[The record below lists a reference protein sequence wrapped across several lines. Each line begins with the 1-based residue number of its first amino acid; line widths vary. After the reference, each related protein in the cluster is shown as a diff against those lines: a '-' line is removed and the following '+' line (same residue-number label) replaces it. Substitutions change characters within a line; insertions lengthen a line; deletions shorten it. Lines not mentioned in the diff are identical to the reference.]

1 MFKRFSYPLLALLLS
16 TAILSPQVY
25 AGPSPASD
33 ALQASLADAQRPEAD
48 RARDSQRKPGEL
60 LHFAEVA
67 PGQQIVDLMPGGGYF
82 TRLFSRAVGPTGQV
96 YGLLPSNRE
105 KLSERFV
112 QILDQNHAGL
122 EALVK
127 DGYTNLRPHLAPL
140 HAFNLPTAVDLVWTA
155 QNYHDIYGYF
165 GPEAS
170 AASNAEIFKALK
182 PGGLYLVIDHVGKPG
197 DALQT
202 ARSLH
207 RIDPELVKKQVLAAG
222 FILESESPVLR
233 NPADAHTL
241 SVFAPEIRGNSDQFV
256 LKFRKPRP

>member
-1 MFKRFSYPLLALLLS
+1 MFKRLSYPLLGVLLS
-16 TAILSPQVY
+16 AGVCSAQPQELSPSAVT
-25 AGPSPASD
+25 
-33 ALQASLADAQRPEAD
+33 ALQTSLNDPQRPEAD

-60 LHFAEVA
+60 MRFAEVT
-67 PGQQIVDLMPGGGYF
+67 PGQQVVDLMPGGGYF
-82 TRLFSRAVGPTGQV
+82 TRLFSRAIGPTGRV

-122 EALVK
+122 ETLVK
-127 DGYTNLRPHLAPL
+127 DGYSNLRPHLAPL
-140 HAFNLPTAVDLVWTA
+140 HALNLPTAVDLVWTA

-165 GPEAS
+165 GAEAT

-182 PGGLYLVIDHVGKPG
+182 PGGIYLVIDHVGNPG
-197 DALQT
+197 DDLQS

-207 RIDPELVKKQVLAAG
+207 RIDPELVKKQVTAAG
-222 FILESESPVLR
+222 FVLEAESSLLR
-233 NPADAHTL
+233 NPADTHSL

-256 LKFRKPRP
+256 FKFRKPAP